1 MVIERVLKVL
11 EILRER
17 KAGEGGRAIVVARA
31 DELEG
36 ASS

>member
-1 MVIERVLKVL
+1 MVIERILG
-11 EILRER
+11 ILRER
-17 KAGEGGRAIVVARA
+17 KAAEGGRAIVVARA

>member
-1 MVIERVLKVL
+1 MRIVRMLG
-11 EILRER
+11 ILRER
-17 KAGEGGRAIVVARA
+17 KGAGGERADVVAGA